1 MTAPSHAELGGTE
14 DPVKLIPGNP
24 SALHGAADSFRSEAK
39 RIDDLRGVLSRV
51 RTPSWS
57 GDAAYGWEDAQT
69 AELDKW
75 KAYLGVLEACDK
87 AVRAYTEVLSTAQAS
102 AQTAL
107 DLWADGEAKTKSA
120 KTTYDAAVDRWA
132 QDMLEPPT
140 DGTAPEPNPGSFDDP
155 GEALRDEAKEILDK
169 ARKNLDDAGET
180 AMVTLGKLDGAKKSG
195 GDDFK
200 YAEGSVKGPKI
211 SWGNWSDTFGKNPGK
226 GKDGKYDSG
235 QGESPFKIDLGSISG
250 QAGVYKA
257 EGSYE
262 DYYGDVKVNA
272 DGSVTVVEAKGSAG
286 AAIDKNG
293 AHVNAEA
300 TVTLVG
306 AEGKASAE
314 YGILK
319 GEVAA
324 DAAVL
329 ATAKGDATI
338 GLTGVHAEGEVFAGA
353 KAGGSASG
361 SIAGVGVE
369 GTAEGWAGIG
379 ASGHVD
385 VGYDDGKIT
394 LGGSGGIAF
403 GIGGKLGG
411 DVTVDVGGVVDAA
424 DDVADFAGDVADT
437 VGDLV
442 PDIDVTPW

>member
-1 MTAPSHAELGGTE
+1 VTAPAHAELGETK
-14 DPVKLIPGNP
+14 DPVKLVPGNP
-24 SALHGAADSFRSEAK
+24 SSLLAAADSFRSEAT

-57 GDAAYGWEDAQT
+57 GDAAYGWEDAQA

-75 KAYLGVLEACDK
+75 KAYLGVLEACQK
-87 AVRAYTEVLSTAQAS
+87 AVRTYADALSTAQAS
-102 AQTAL
+102 AQTAI

-120 KTTYDAAVDRWA
+120 KTVYDAAVDRWA
-132 QDMLEPPT
+132 QDMLDPPT
-140 DGTAPEPNPGSFDDP
+140 DGTAPEENPGSFDDP
-155 GEALRDEAKEILDK
+155 GEALRDEAKETLDK
-169 ARKNLDDAGET
+169 ARKKLDEAGET
-180 AMVTLGKLDGAKKSG
+180 AMVTLGKLDGAKTTGS
-195 GDDFK
+195 DDFK
-200 YAEGSVKGPKI
+200 YADGSVKGPKI
-211 SWGNWSDTFGKNPGK
+211 SWGSWNDTFGKNPLK
-226 GKDGKYDSG
+226 GKSGKYDSG
-235 QGESPFKIDLGSISG
+235 QDESPFKIDLGSISG
-250 QAGVYKA
+250 QAGIYKA
-257 EGSYE
+257 QGTYE

-272 DGSVTVVEAKGSAG
+272 EGSVTAGELKGELGAG
-286 AAIDKNG
+286 IDKNG

-300 TVTLVG
+300 TATVVG
-306 AEGKASAE
+306 AEGKASGE
-314 YGILK
+314 YGVLK

-324 DAAVL
+324 NAAVL

-338 GLTGVHAEGEVFAGA
+338 GLTGAHAEGEVFAGA

-361 SIAGVGVE
+361 SVAGVGLE

-411 DVTVDVGGVVDAA
+411 NVTVDVGGVIDAA
-424 DDVADFAGDVADT
+424 EDVTEFAGDVADT